1 MTERPEVDP
10 ASPLQFVINAGA
22 GASDMATK
30 REAIEAK
37 YDSLVAPILG
47 TAGAKR
53 LHDVIERID
62 SLTDV
67 GELARASAK
76 A

>member
-1 MTERPEVDP
+1 MVLMP
-10 ASPLQFVINAGA
+10 AA
-22 GASDMATK
+22 
-30 REAIEAK
+30 
-37 YDSLVAPILG
+37 
-47 TAGAKR
+47 AGAKR